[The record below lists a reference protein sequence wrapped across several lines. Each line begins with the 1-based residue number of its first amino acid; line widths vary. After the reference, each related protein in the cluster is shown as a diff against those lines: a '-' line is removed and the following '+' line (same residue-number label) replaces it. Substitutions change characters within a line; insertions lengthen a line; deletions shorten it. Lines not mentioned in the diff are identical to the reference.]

1 MRESARILKPVAS
14 KSLLSLSAACMD
26 LLADG
31 RLALTLSMSGC
42 HSILYFLRLGPAVL
56 VAAPSAGCRAGLAG
70 TCVGVCDCRSQGGFF
85 RYTTSH
91 SRCRCCWYSSNM
103 VRCVGAR
110 GVACAPSYYL
120 FFLPWTVESILD
132 TMLTGRS
139 TSNPASSSIPESSS
153 AQLFALLRIPGRS
166 IAVCKASHSRKYC
179 SLCTWTNFPDF
190 LLGLFCP
197 FPSVS
202 PRGREGGIF
211 SIYPQIP
218 FVRCMQP
225 LHSYFS

>member
-1 MRESARILKPVAS
+1 MFAIADPREDFSDTQPPTAVFVVAGIAVTWS
-14 KSLLSLSAACMD
+14 D
-26 LLADG
+26 V
-31 RLALTLSMSGC
+31 
-42 HSILYFLRLGPAVL
+42 LGAW
-56 VAAPSAGCRAGLAG
+56 GL
-70 TCVGVCDCRSQGGFF
+70 
-85 RYTTSH
+85 
-91 SRCRCCWYSSNM
+91 
-103 VRCVGAR
+103 
-110 GVACAPSYYL
+110 ACAPSHYL

-190 LLGLFCP
+190 LLGLFFP